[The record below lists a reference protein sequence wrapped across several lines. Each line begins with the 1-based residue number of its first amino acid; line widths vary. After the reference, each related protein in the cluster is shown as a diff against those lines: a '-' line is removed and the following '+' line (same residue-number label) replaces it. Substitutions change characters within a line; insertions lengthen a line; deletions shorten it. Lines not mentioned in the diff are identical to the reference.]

1 MPLDEIPS
9 PCACPKCEDLFAVLG
24 RMVLG
29 SGTPD
34 AMDVLEW
41 KCAGCDYE
49 EKECR
54 RMADGS
60 DGAWPP
66 SRYF

>member
-1 MPLDEIPS
+1 
-9 PCACPKCEDLFAVLG
+9 LFAVLG

-29 SGTPD
+29 SGTPE

-41 KCAGCDYE
+41 KCADCDYE

-60 DGAWPP
+60 DGAWPL